1 MKLKVNKKMIALA
14 LASTLVLSNNLISDA
29 KEIADDQIC
38 SVNEDTIQ
46 FKHVIEA
53 TSNVYLRALP
63 DVESKAYGIMPKGSR
78 IDKLSEYGDFYA
90 VFVNGVTAYVSKD
103 YSKEIIEQVVINTN
117 NPIKKLV
124 YITQD
129 TPIYSEETRTRE
141 IGELPKYEVCE
152 VYDELKDTYQVKTPD
167 YEGYVAKN
175 ACLDLPSKCV
185 VVDVSDQNV
194 KLYDNN
200 EVVLESPVVTG
211 GPKHETNI
219 GYHNVLQIRNN
230 TYLKGPSWNCHVD
243 VFAKFDEDSEGLHD
257 ASWRK
262 EEEFGGDT
270 YLTNGSHGC
279 VNMPTE
285 NAKAL
290 VKQLQIGDTVIVK
303 R

>member
-124 YITQD
+124 YSYIL
-129 TPIYSEETRTRE
+129 R
-141 IGELPKYEVCE
+141 
-152 VYDELKDTYQVKTPD
+152 
-167 YEGYVAKN
+167 
-175 ACLDLPSKCV
+175 
-185 VVDVSDQNV
+185 
-194 KLYDNN
+194 
-200 EVVLESPVVTG
+200 
-211 GPKHETNI
+211 
-219 GYHNVLQIRNN
+219 RN
-230 TYLKGPSWNCHVD
+230 
-243 VFAKFDEDSEGLHD
+243 
-257 ASWRK
+257 
-262 EEEFGGDT
+262 
-270 YLTNGSHGC
+270 
-279 VNMPTE
+279 
-285 NAKAL
+285 
-290 VKQLQIGDTVIVK
+290 
-303 R
+303 